1 MLTIKSLGHACFTV
15 SDGPHTI
22 IFDPYLKGNPEAI
35 CGPEDVQ
42 VDAVLPSHGHS
53 DHLGDT
59 IEIATR
65 LGCPVIGAFEL
76 CMYCARFG
84 CEVAPMHIGGSRTF
98 DFGTVKLTQ
107 AWHGSAVVGET
118 LIEYTGP
125 AVGFL
130 VTMGDLTVYY
140 AGDTGLFGDMQLIG
154 DTTDIDAAILP
165 IGDCFTMGPADAL
178 RAVEM
183 LQPGLVIPTHYSAF
197 DVIQQDAAAFA
208 EAVARTGANAVV
220 LSPGEE
226 TEIA

>member
-1 MLTIKSLGHACFTV
+1 MPTIKSLGHACFTV
-15 SDGPHTI
+15 SDGAHSI
-22 IFDPYLKGNPEAI
+22 IFDPYLKDNPEAV

-42 VDAVLPSHGHS
+42 VEAVLPSHGHS

-65 LGCPVIGAFEL
+65 LGCPVIAAFEL

-84 CEVAPMHIGGSRTF
+84 CEVAPLHIGGSRTF

-107 AWHGSAVVGET
+107 ATHGSAVIT
-118 LIEYTGP
+118 DDLIEYTGP

-130 VTMGDLTVYY
+130 VTMGGATVYY
-140 AGDTGLFGDMQLIG
+140 AGDTGLFGDMRLIG
-154 DTTDIDAAILP
+154 DAGIDVAVLP

-178 RAVEM
+178 LAVDM
-183 LQPGLVIPTHYSAF
+183 LRPALVIPTHYSAF

-208 EAVARTGANAVV
+208 AEVERRGAKAVV
-220 LSPGEE
+220 LAPGQ
-226 TEIA
+226 EIEFA